1 MSSPIITLTTDFGSQ
16 DAYVAAMKG
25 VILGIN
31 LGVSLVDVSHSVPP
45 QDVAHGAFV
54 LGTSYL
60 FFPPGSIHI
69 AVVDPGVGTSR
80 RAILL
85 STQDAWF
92 LAPDNGLL
100 TYVLRANGAT
110 GLDQEEF
117 LAPLEVQVP
126 STCAAFALTNPDFWR
141 HPVSQTFHGR
151 DIFAPVAAHLSKGGS
166 PDEMGERVDRLVY
179 LNLTDPVEKEEA
191 LEGHIIH
198 IDHFGNLVS
207 NIPADRLPA
216 GAVRIAVAGRM
227 IQGISPSYVHGEELL
242 AIVGS
247 HGYLEV
253 SVRNG
258 SAQAMLG
265 AKVGQMVEVVGG

>member
-1 MSSPIITLTTDFGSQ
+1 MNSPIITLTTDFGGQ

-31 LGVSLVDVSHSVPP
+31 PGVSLVDVSHSVPP

-54 LGTSYL
+54 LGTSYP

-85 STQDAWF
+85 STPDAWF

-100 TYVLRANGAT
+100 TYVLRARGAT
-110 GLDQEEF
+110 GTGQEEF
-117 LAPLEVQVP
+117 LAPLEVPVP
-126 STCAAFALTNPDFWR
+126 STCTAFALTNPDFWR

-166 PDEMGERVDRLVY
+166 PEEMGERVDGLVC
-179 LNLTDPVEKEEA
+179 LNLTDPVEKEGA
-191 LEGHIIH
+191 LEGRIIH
-198 IDHFGNLVS
+198 IDRFGNLVS

-216 GAVRIAVAGRM
+216 GAVRIEVAGRM
-227 IQGISPSYVHGEELL
+227 IQGISPSYVLGEELL

-253 SVRNG
+253 SVKNG